1 MDYNYNRI
9 ILEQYLDGLFKYILE
24 QYGVTELK
32 TLFNDLIDGRESNLL
47 NKNVQSEINKYSKDT
62 IRLIIEK
69 NILFSL
75 ENSVVSI
82 KKTYW
87 KVLKDRSPRINRV
100 LLSHYYDKYID
111 LLKNKQVIYK
121 AETIE
126 DLNKKYN
133 DEIKNSMMLNHNFD
147 DIIKNTSNISLNH
160 MENLNGNGRTI
171 SIGTK
176 RKGGI
181 FLSRESNIGYGN
193 FINKEEFINKI
204 RKNKSYKV
212 TVNGN
217 IGSQDLEE
225 IVNRISQRIN
235 ISTNEKNSNSRIIID
250 ANSNKK
256 AGNIFLGKNGIELPS
271 GDYVS
276 VEELSLAINKFIT
289 EKNRKTRKNRII
301 KTKEIFKKFAATAAL
316 AVSLLTTSISSVNN
330 SNIQVVSAENSL
342 DKFYSNNED
351 ETKNIILNEQNVIE
365 NDQTSAEIPAQEEQL
380 KTNNDFEN
388 SNETVQEDNSV
399 NNADIEYSTENEE
412 LETNTDVISSTED
425 LMVDGN
431 KELTEDNNINNQENI
446 KSDENVQEFTNSN
459 EANTEIEENM
469 NELSTDENISE
480 NNNSIE
486 QTNLETSDMNDEG
499 KSQISEEKTVLDDV
513 ASTDDMI
520 PQTVDFSEEVQ
531 DVQKENSNLQ
541 IDENTSSLSEING
554 NDIAN
559 YAVQF
564 VGNPYVYGGTNLTE
578 GTDCSGFTQSVY
590 SNFGVNIARD
600 SSSQIN
606 SGANIG
612 TNIEDALPGDLLCFN
627 GHVGI
632 YIGNG
637 QMVHAA
643 NPKRGIVI
651 NDVNYDKDKTL
662 KAIVRPTGVNEN
674 EITAKTR

>member
-24 QYGVTELK
+24 KYGVTELK
-32 TLFNDLIDGRESNLL
+32 ALFNDLIDGKESNLL

-133 DEIKNSMMLNHNFD
+133 NEIKNSMMLNHNFD

-256 AGNIFLGKNGIELPS
+256 AGNIFLGKNGFELPS

-365 NDQTSAEIPAQEEQL
+365 NNQTSAEIPAQEEQL

-412 LETNTDVISSTED
+412 LETNTNVISSTED

-431 KELTEDNNINNQENI
+431 KELTEDNNIDNQENI

-469 NELSTDENISE
+469 NELSTDEN
-480 NNNSIE
+480 NNSIE
-486 QTNLETSDMNDEG
+486 QTNLETSDMNDEE

-513 ASTDDMI
+513 TSTDDMI
-520 PQTVDFSEEVQ
+520 PQTVDSSEEVQ
-531 DVQKENSNLQ
+531 DVEKENSDLQ

>member
-24 QYGVTELK
+24 KYGVTELK
-32 TLFNDLIDGRESNLL
+32 ALFNDLIDGKESNLL

-126 DLNKKYN
+126 ELNKKYN
-133 DEIKNSMMLNHNFD
+133 DEIKNSMMFNHNFD
-147 DIIKNTSNISLNH
+147 DIIKSTSNISLNH

-181 FLSRESNIGYGN
+181 FLSKESNIGYGD

-212 TVNGN
+212 TINGN

-316 AVSLLTTSISSVNN
+316 AVLLLTTSISSVNN

-351 ETKNIILNEQNVIE
+351 GTKNIILNEQNVIE
-365 NDQTSAEIPAQEEQL
+365 NNQTSAEIPAQEEQL

-412 LETNTDVISSTED
+412 LETNTNVISSTED
-425 LMVDGN
+425 LMVDGDE
-431 KELTEDNNINNQENI
+431 ELTEDNSIDIQENI

-459 EANTEIEENM
+459 EANIEIEENM

-486 QTNLETSDMNDEG
+486 QTNLETSNMNDEE

-513 ASTDDMI
+513 TSTDDMI
-520 PQTVDFSEEVQ
+520 PQTVDSSEEVQ
-531 DVQKENSNLQ
+531 DVEKENSNLQ

-554 NDIAN
+554 SDIAN

-643 NPKRGIVI
+643 NPERGIVI

-662 KAIVRPTGVNEN
+662 KAIVRPAGVNEN

>member
-24 QYGVTELK
+24 KYGVTELK
-32 TLFNDLIDGRESNLL
+32 TLFNDLIDGKESNLL

-147 DIIKNTSNISLNH
+147 DIIKSTSNISLNH

-250 ANSNKK
+250 VNSNKK
-256 AGNIFLGKNGIELPS
+256 AGNIFLGKNGFELPS

-365 NDQTSAEIPAQEEQL
+365 NNQTSAEIPAQEEQL

-412 LETNTDVISSTED
+412 LETNTNVISSTED

-431 KELTEDNNINNQENI
+431 KELTEDNNIDNQENI

-469 NELSTDENISE
+469 NELSTDEN
-480 NNNSIE
+480 NNSIE
-486 QTNLETSDMNDEG
+486 QTNLETSDMNDEE

-513 ASTDDMI
+513 TSTDDMI
-520 PQTVDFSEEVQ
+520 PQTVDSSEEVQ
-531 DVQKENSNLQ
+531 DVEKENSNLQ
-541 IDENTSSLSEING
+541 IDESTSSLSEING
-554 NDIAN
+554 SDIAN

-643 NPKRGIVI
+643 NPERGIVI

>member
-24 QYGVTELK
+24 KYGVTELK
-32 TLFNDLIDGRESNLL
+32 ALFNDLIDGKESNLL

-256 AGNIFLGKNGIELPS
+256 AGNIFLGKNGFELPS

-365 NDQTSAEIPAQEEQL
+365 NNQTSAEIPAQEEQL

-412 LETNTDVISSTED
+412 LETNTNVISSTED

-431 KELTEDNNINNQENI
+431 KELTEDNNIDNQENI

-469 NELSTDENISE
+469 NELSTDEN
-480 NNNSIE
+480 NNSIE
-486 QTNLETSDMNDEG
+486 QTNLETSDMNDEE

-513 ASTDDMI
+513 TSTDDMI
-520 PQTVDFSEEVQ
+520 PQTVDSSEEVQ
-531 DVQKENSNLQ
+531 DVEKENSDLQ

>member
-32 TLFNDLIDGRESNLL
+32 ALFNDLIDGKESNLL

-160 MENLNGNGRTI
+160 MKNLNGNGRTI

-181 FLSRESNIGYGN
+181 FLSKESNIGYGD

-250 ANSNKK
+250 VNSNKK
-256 AGNIFLGKNGIELPS
+256 AGNIFLEKNGIELPS

-301 KTKEIFKKFAATAAL
+301 KTREIFKKFAATAAL

-351 ETKNIILNEQNVIE
+351 ETKNIILNEQNEIE
-365 NDQTSAEIPAQEEQL
+365 NNQPSAEISAQEEQL
-380 KTNNDFEN
+380 KTNNDFDN
-388 SNETVQEDNSV
+388 SNEIVQEDNSV
-399 NNADIEYSTENEE
+399 NNVDIEYSTENEE

-431 KELTEDNNINNQENI
+431 KELSEDNNIDNQENI
-446 KSDENVQEFTNSN
+446 NSDENVQGFTNLN
-459 EANTEIEENM
+459 EANNEIEEDM

-486 QTNLETSDMNDEG
+486 QTNLETSDMNNEE
-499 KSQISEEKTVLDDV
+499 QNEISEEKTVLDDV
-513 ASTDDMI
+513 TSTDDMV
-520 PQTVDFSEEVQ
+520 PQTVDSFEGVQ
-531 DVQKENSNLQ
+531 DVEKENSNLQ
-541 IDENTSSLSEING
+541 IDENTSSLLEING
-554 NDIAN
+554 NDIVD
-559 YAVQF
+559 YAIQF

-606 SGANIG
+606 SGTNIG

>member
-32 TLFNDLIDGRESNLL
+32 ALFNDLIDGKESNLL

-365 NDQTSAEIPAQEEQL
+365 NNQTSAEIHTQEEQL

-412 LETNTDVISSTED
+412 LETNTNVISSTED

-431 KELTEDNNINNQENI
+431 KELTEDNNIDNQENI
-446 KSDENVQEFTNSN
+446 KLDENVQEFTNSN

-469 NELSTDENISE
+469 NELSTDEN
-480 NNNSIE
+480 NNSIE
-486 QTNLETSDMNDEG
+486 QTNLETSDMNDEE

-513 ASTDDMI
+513 TSTDDMI
-520 PQTVDFSEEVQ
+520 PQTVDSSEEVQ
-531 DVQKENSNLQ
+531 DVEKENSNLQ

-643 NPKRGIVI
+643 NPERGIVI

>member
-1 MDYNYNRI
+1 MDYNYIRI

-24 QYGVTELK
+24 KYGVTELK
-32 TLFNDLIDGRESNLL
+32 ALFNDLIDGKESNLL

-87 KVLKDRSPRINRV
+87 KVLKDRSPGINRV

-365 NDQTSAEIPAQEEQL
+365 NNQTSAEIPAQEEQL

-412 LETNTDVISSTED
+412 LETNTNVISSTED

-431 KELTEDNNINNQENI
+431 KELTEDNNIDNQENI

-469 NELSTDENISE
+469 NELSTDEN
-480 NNNSIE
+480 NNSIE
-486 QTNLETSDMNDEG
+486 QTNLETSDMNDEE

-513 ASTDDMI
+513 TSTDDMI
-520 PQTVDFSEEVQ
+520 PQTVDSSEEVQ
-531 DVQKENSNLQ
+531 DVEKENSNLQ

>member
-24 QYGVTELK
+24 KYGVTELK
-32 TLFNDLIDGRESNLL
+32 ALFNDLIDGKESNLL

-87 KVLKDRSPRINRV
+87 KVLKDRSPGINRV

-365 NDQTSAEIPAQEEQL
+365 NNQTSAEIPAQEEQL

-412 LETNTDVISSTED
+412 LETNTNVISSTED

-431 KELTEDNNINNQENI
+431 KELTEDNNIENQENI

-469 NELSTDENISE
+469 NELSTDEN
-480 NNNSIE
+480 NNSIE
-486 QTNLETSDMNDEG
+486 QTNLETSDMNDEE

-513 ASTDDMI
+513 TSTDDMI
-520 PQTVDFSEEVQ
+520 PQTVDSSEEVQ
-531 DVQKENSNLQ
+531 DVEKENSNLQ

>member
-32 TLFNDLIDGRESNLL
+32 ALFNDLIDGKESNLL

-62 IRLIIEK
+62 IRLVIEK

-75 ENSVVSI
+75 ENSVVNI

-171 SIGTK
+171 SIGAK

-204 RKNKSYKV
+204 RRNKSYKV

-250 ANSNKK
+250 VNSNKK
-256 AGNIFLGKNGIELPS
+256 AGNIFLEKNGIELPS

-316 AVSLLTTSISSVNN
+316 AISLLTTSISSVNN

-342 DKFYSNNED
+342 DKFYSNNEA
-351 ETKNIILNEQNVIE
+351 ETKNIILNEQNEIE
-365 NDQTSAEIPAQEEQL
+365 SNQTSAEIPAQEEQL

-399 NNADIEYSTENEE
+399 KNADIEYSTENEE

-425 LMVDGN
+425 LMVDGDE
-431 KELTEDNNINNQENI
+431 ELTEDNNIDIQENI

-486 QTNLETSDMNDEG
+486 QTNLETSDMSDEE

-520 PQTVDFSEEVQ
+520 PQTVDSSEEVQ

-590 SNFGVNIARD
+590 SNFGVSIARD

-606 SGANIG
+606 SGTNIG